1 MKIFYD
7 CLPCLLNQALSASRM
22 TGCDEEQQGKIM
34 DAGIA
39 LIQNYRDYKTAPDIA
54 RAVHG
59 CVKEITGV
67 GDVYR
72 DIKDRDIALAKKL
85 LPTVKGLLDG
95 VNAEQRLKY
104 AAKIAAIGNVLDSA
118 IIKNAQLEESIEA
131 EFKKE
136 FSVYSGDIFADTLKT
151 AKTILYISDNCGE
164 TVFDTV
170 FLQEIRAVN
179 PDVDITYA
187 TREAPILNDATV
199 EDAIESG
206 VAPFARIISSG
217 SRVPGTALDEVNDA
231 FKQLFASA
239 DIIIS
244 KGQGNYESMSEC
256 GTPIFYLL
264 KAKCDM
270 IARNIDVPVGGY
282 VFKLQ

>member
-1 MKIFYD
+1 
-7 CLPCLLNQALSASRM
+7 M
-22 TGCDEEQQGKIM
+22 TGCDEVMQGKIM
-34 DAGIA
+34 DAGID

-85 LPTVKGLLDG
+85 LPVVKNLLDN
-95 VNAEQRLKY
+95 VAPDERLKY

-131 EFKKE
+131 EFKRD
-136 FSVYSGDIFADTLKT
+136 FAVYSGDIFANKLKS
-151 AKTILYISDNCGE
+151 AKTLLYISDNCGE

-170 FLQEIRAVN
+170 FLQEIRAFN
-179 PDVDITYA
+179 PDIEITYA
-187 TREAPILNDATV
+187 TREAPILNDATI
-199 EDAIESG
+199 EDAKESG
-206 VAPFARIISSG
+206 VAPFAKIISSG
-217 SRVPGTALDEVNDA
+217 STVPGTALDEVNDE
-231 FKQLFASA
+231 FKQLFIST
-239 DIIIS
+239 DLIIS
-244 KGQGNYESMSEC
+244 KGQGNYESLSEC

-264 KAKCDM
+264 KAKCNM